1 MGVQPGEALFLYGHL
16 YLLIVPL
23 ILIIQLHQYDQPSK
37 LLTLE
42 ELLAT
47 NASIDNTDTYLVI
60 FI

>member
-1 MGVQPGEALFLYGHL
+1 MGVQLGEALFLYGHL

-23 ILIIQLHQYDQPSK
+23 ILITQLHQYDQPSK